1 MSLTGHHLSAVVWL
15 AIDPLER
22 VRRCTPRPAA
32 CCMLPPRCCP
42 DACCV
47 HHLHATTALLP
58 RCMLRASCCPR
69 AAACCPSP
77 RRVLQQRF
85 AHPAPDLS
93 TTLHAPDFQL
103 LTLHARH
110 AQAKRYADAVRL
122 LRAVRAPGPCSARAA
137 RVSGDDVASF
147 VPLRAA
153 GRCTVGPRGGAG
165 AGRGGAGLRLRVL
178 RQHVCRDEPLER
190 AHVREGRARGDVAPP
205 VAAAV
210 VV

>member
-1 MSLTGHHLSAVVWL
+1 VSLTGHHLSAVVWL

-93 TTLHAPDFQL
+93 TTLHAPDFQIAHITRPPRPGEAL
-103 LTLHARH
+103 RRRRAAAPRGPRPGPLQRAR
-110 AQAKRYADAVRL
+110 
-122 LRAVRAPGPCSARAA
+122 RAFGRTAAPLGAAPNRAPPPPPLAEANIGGC
-137 RVSGDDVASF
+137 VS
-147 VPLRAA
+147 
-153 GRCTVGPRGGAG
+153 
-165 AGRGGAGLRLRVL
+165 LRVEPNHFTFSL
-178 RQHVCRDEPLER
+178 RRR
-190 AHVREGRARGDVAPP
+190 WRGRSASTG
-205 VAAAV
+205 AAACSTASHPPPPSY
-210 VV
+210 